1 MPTNTM
7 NLPEGT
13 PVWRSLM
20 FVPVNVERF
29 VSKAHTRGADALQLD
44 LEDSIATADKADARK
59 LVQEAAETV
68 SQAGADVV
76 VRINQPLRL
85 AIPDLEESISPR
97 VQAIAVTK
105 VDGPGHLRLLSEVM
119 DELEAERGMEVGI
132 TKMIAMVETAE
143 AFFRMDNIAKASSRV
158 MAMTLGSEDFATSLG
173 VLPEPDVMLFPKQQA
188 IIAARAAGV
197 TPMGIIGTVANY
209 NDVKGM
215 REVIRT
221 SRRFGFQGAACVHPK
236 IVPILNEEF
245 RPTKEEVANAKK
257 IIAAFEEA
265 VAAGRASLEVDGKM
279 VDYPVVYRAQNLLA
293 IEEGVAQREAK
304 MAAAAK

>member
-7 NLPEGT
+7 NLPEET

-20 FVPVNVERF
+20 FVPVNVKRF

-59 LVQEAAETV
+59 LVQEAAATV

-85 AIPDLEESISPR
+85 AIPDLEETISPR
-97 VQAIAVTK
+97 VQAVAVTK

-119 DELEAERGMEVGI
+119 DELEAERGMEVGT

-143 AFFRMDNIAKASSRV
+143 AFFRMENIAKASSRV

-188 IIAARAAGV
+188 IIAARAAGI

-209 NDVKGM
+209 NDVEGM

-236 IVPILNEEF
+236 IVPILNQSS
-245 RPTKEEVANAKK
+245 VQQKK
-257 IIAAFEEA
+257 K
-265 VAAGRASLEVDGKM
+265 S
-279 VDYPVVYRAQNLLA
+279 
-293 IEEGVAQREAK
+293 
-304 MAAAAK
+304 